1 MARRERDGGATES
14 RTPDV
19 DLARINCS
27 PLPAPRW
34 CPAPDL
40 NWPPAFFKRVQSPDL
55 LTGLKRQN
63 NTPRTSVIETDSPE
77 WHSGARPSSSVR
89 TVVGNPGIE
98 PGRHKGA
105 GFTGP
110 LSPQT

>member
-1 MARRERDGGATES
+1 MERLLSVNVGLPRDVHWQDKTES

-27 PLPAPRW
+27 PLPAPNW

-63 NTPRTSVIETDSPE
+63 NN
-77 WHSGARPSSSVR
+77 GAD
-89 TVVGNPGIE
+89 VGN
-98 PGRHKGA
+98 RNR
-105 GFTGP
+105 F
-110 LSPQT
+110 S